1 MTSLAMVW
9 FLVVNT
15 RVTKLALHVGQ
26 VSTWSKEL
34 VKAVFERSRRWLQRD
49 HPYRT
54 HPNAAHFISAE
65 ELRTKP
71 CTTTSVDTLRW
82 AQRTKKWVARGNI
95 LGLRGCPS
103 KEIRPKRQSA
113 LFKFPCWEV
122 NAIVLWGSIVVDN
135 LIMPCIVVSILIYDY
150 FL

>member
-26 VSTWSKEL
+26 VSKWSKEL
-34 VKAVFERSRRWLQRD
+34 VKVVFEGSRRWL
-49 HPYRT
+49 
-54 HPNAAHFISAE
+54 NVAHFISAE

-71 CTTTSVDTLRW
+71 CTTTGVDTFKW
-82 AQRTKKWVARGNI
+82 AQRTKKRVARGNI

-103 KEIRPKRQSA
+103 KETRSKRQYA
-113 LFKFPCWEV
+113 LFKFP
-122 NAIVLWGSIVVDN
+122 
-135 LIMPCIVVSILIYDY
+135 Y
-150 FL
+150 

>member
-26 VSTWSKEL
+26 VSKWSKEL
-34 VKAVFERSRRWLQRD
+34 VKAVFEGSRRWLQRD

-54 HPNAAHFISAE
+54 HPNVAHFISAE

-71 CTTTSVDTLRW
+71 CTTTGVDTLKW
-82 AQRTKKWVARGNI
+82 AQRTKKRVARGNI

-103 KEIRPKRQSA
+103 KETRSKRQYA
-113 LFKFPCWEV
+113 LFKFP
-122 NAIVLWGSIVVDN
+122 
-135 LIMPCIVVSILIYDY
+135 Y
-150 FL
+150 